1 MSVWTVTFLR
11 RDCWLTHHARFFKQ
25 HRTIVTSI
33 MRAVVLPTL
42 LTSTD
47 PSWDVAYASMLVVV
61 ESNLIIICGTL
72 PTLRKFVRHVAPKL
86 IGEGSSSYAQHGQAS
101 KSFGGGG
108 GHYKQSSHSAPGAA
122 AIVTFGSLPSTH
134 QKNGGL
140 GHHHNSH
147 RGYAKFDE
155 YAFALETIGGT
166 HMYHPAAAHSRNKEQ
181 EPQQQLFL
189 GSGVVGVFRS
199 GSKKG
204 RVDTTVVAGGGGVDV
219 EADGHHASSGGG
231 GVVGMG
237 GGVSGRNSMGSRESQ
252 MPIMGGGGGGGAEAG
267 AGHSGATGITAT
279 TRIEVSYD
287 RAG

>member
-1 MSVWTVTFLR
+1 
-11 RDCWLTHHARFFKQ
+11 
-25 HRTIVTSI
+25 
-33 MRAVVLPTL
+33 MRAVILPTL

-86 IGEGSSSYAQHGQAS
+86 IDEGSSSYAQHGQAS
-101 KSFGGGG
+101 KSFGGGGGG

-166 HMYHPAAAHSRNKEQ
+166 HMYHPAAAHGRNKEQ
-181 EPQQQLFL
+181 QQEEQQQLFL

-204 RVDTTVVAGGGGVDV
+204 RVDTTVVAGGGVDV
-219 EADGHHASSGGG
+219 EADGHASSGGG
-231 GVVGMG
+231 GVVVGMG
-237 GGVSGRNSMGSRESQ
+237 GSGVSGRNSMGSRESQ
-252 MPIMGGGGGGGAEAG
+252 MPIMEG

>member
-1 MSVWTVTFLR
+1 
-11 RDCWLTHHARFFKQ
+11 
-25 HRTIVTSI
+25 

-101 KSFGGGG
+101 NSFGGGGG
-108 GHYKQSSHSAPGAA
+108 GHYKQSSHSTPGAG
-122 AIVTFGSLPSTH
+122 IVTFGSLPSTH

-166 HMYHPAAAHSRNKEQ
+166 HMYPAAAHSRNKEQ
-181 EPQQQLFL
+181 QQEPQQLFL

-219 EADGHHASSGGG
+219 EAVDGHASSGGG
-231 GVVGMG
+231 IGG

-252 MPIMGGGGGGGAEAG
+252 IPIMGGGG

-287 RAG
+287 RAGSML